1 MLSREN
7 RKAVGSD
14 LKLPDVSQDYEV
26 KPPHLRPDSL
36 TLKKVIVG
44 PLLSALLWKI
54 AYFQPCALP
63 LYNNTVFISADYLS
77 FDSKPSRKPF
87 SSALR
92 FKLESGKKLDG
103 VATF

>member
-1 MLSREN
+1 MLSTEK

-14 LKLPDVSQDYEV
+14 FIFLDVSQDYEV

-44 PLLSALLWKI
+44 PLLSALLWKS
-54 AYFQPCALP
+54 FFNQPCALP

-77 FDSKPSRKPF
+77 FDSKPSRKPL